1 MPASAHRSSTAP
13 PCNGTLAP
21 QTPLRP
27 AAAVTGTR
35 ASLHTASTPDT
46 SSTSRGRA
54 TTAASPGAS
63 PSRAQLMA
71 SGHQSRPASARDAGS
86 VVTSS
91 QTPRSRASSFS
102 STSTNGASM

>member
-1 MPASAHRSSTAP
+1 
-13 PCNGTLAP
+13 
-21 QTPLRP
+21 
-27 AAAVTGTR
+27 
-35 ASLHTASTPDT
+35 
-46 SSTSRGRA
+46 
-54 TTAASPGAS
+54 
-63 PSRAQLMA
+63 MA